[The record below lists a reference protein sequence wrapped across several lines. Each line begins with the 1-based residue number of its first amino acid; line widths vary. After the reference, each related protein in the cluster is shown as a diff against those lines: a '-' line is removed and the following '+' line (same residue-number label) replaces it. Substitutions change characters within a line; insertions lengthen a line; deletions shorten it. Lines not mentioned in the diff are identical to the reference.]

1 MLSVSAGVM
10 SENPIGRRTLF
21 FYFFWYGGE
30 EGEPGLLFYIFYRFA
45 IFCTECLGIVVAM
58 FQPETNG
65 FQLVGATLT
74 DGFSRVPGTSAQY
87 HFKIVGRYGTDFRSW
102 IGVVSII
109 SVVSSRISI
118 SKVTTGHYV

>member
-1 MLSVSAGVM
+1 MLSVSAGVI

-45 IFCTECLGIVVAM
+45 IFCTECLGVVVAM
-58 FQPETNG
+58 FQPETYG

-87 HFKIVGRYGTDFRSW
+87 HFKIVGRYGTDS
-102 IGVVSII
+102 VSYTHLTLPTN
-109 SVVSSRISI
+109 SR
-118 SKVTTGHYV
+118 V